1 MRTGEIK
8 FQKAVIAR
16 GFQGPRQQPLCRLTD
31 GQIRDEDR
39 RLQSAD
45 AKACGRHLAHL
56 HRHHGCSRPDPI
68 ARFEQQHIHAGL
80 DKDGSCVHYRTFT
93 ITQRLVAF
101 QRCLAKLAAFLPPFR
116 GPS

>member
-8 FQKAVIAR
+8 FQKAVLAR

-45 AKACGRHLAHL
+45 AKACDRHLAHL
-56 HRHHGCSRPDPI
+56 HRHHGPGAKVDKRF
-68 ARFEQQHIHAGL
+68 ARQSNRGGGFRQIGVC
-80 DKDGSCVHYRTFT
+80 DG
-93 ITQRLVAF
+93 
-101 QRCLAKLAAFLPPFR
+101 
-116 GPS
+116 